1 PGYDPLEL
9 HLDRSRLPQIAIP
22 LDTALV
28 KGSHGAVD
36 PANPHE
42 TIFIASRPG
51 VAAAPALAMHEIAGI
66 VERLVEG

>member
-1 PGYDPLEL
+1 
-9 HLDRSRLPQIAIP
+9 
-22 LDTALV
+22 V

-51 VAAAPALAMHEIAGI
+51 IVKGPLAMHEIAAIVTGI
-66 VERLVEG
+66 FASR